1 MATIIR
7 GNMQETQQAYLL
19 HSRPFKEH
27 QLIIDLLTQND
38 GKVSAVISSGHSLKA
53 NKKGILQPFSLF
65 TIQLSGRH
73 QLKKAS
79 QLESL
84 HQHKMLLGNSLYSGL
99 YINELLV
106 KLLPEN
112 IPCETLFEHYAQ
124 AIDCLNKSDTI
135 EPILRK
141 FEMQLLDELGFSL
154 DFSVVSESLNEQW
167 QFIVEQGFVEAN
179 PSSKLPVFTRDDLLA
194 IAVGNSTTP
203 NSLNTHKILMRQML
217 NHLLGHKPLKSR
229 ELFMARDKKQ

>member
-1 MATIIR
+1 M
-7 GNMQETQQAYLL
+7 MFETQQAYLL

-27 QLIIDLLTQND
+27 QLIIDLLTQRD

-53 NKKGILQPFSLF
+53 NKRGILQPFSLF
-65 TIQLSGRH
+65 SLQLSGRH

-79 QLESL
+79 QLESC
-84 HQHKMLLGNSLYSGL
+84 HQHRVLVGNSLYSGL

-106 KLLPEN
+106 RLLPECV
-112 IPCETLFEHYAQ
+112 PCELLFEQYGQ
-124 AIDCLNKSDTI
+124 AIESLNKSDTI
-135 EPILRK
+135 EPILRT

-154 DFSVVSESLNEQW
+154 NFTTVEESSHQYW
-167 QFIVEQGFVEAN
+167 QFIAEQGFVEAN
-179 PSSKLPVFTRDDLLA
+179 QGSQLPIYQRSDLLN
-194 IAVGNSTTP
+194 IAQANYQAQSVLT
-203 NSLNTHKILMRQML
+203 THKVLMRQMI